1 MIRSFKT
8 SQIAPIFPGY
18 TVKAFGDDDYL
29 FTPQR
34 KTFPREDL
42 VVDRRVF
49 FDRDDLPVNGP
60 SPVLL
65 SPDQKSQVARAIEF
79 SLKGQPQSLMFLSGI
94 TYSGNQFAYRIV
106 RPCWATHLGIM
117 TKWDRSDQ
125 NNLGVGASRRYA
137 RNQGA
142 TVHKH
147 SPKSDQRGFDFWLL
161 PVELLTD
168 PELIPAFD
176 RTWVHRINQAID
188 DHAAKYPRDC
198 DLIAAC
204 RRWVAETNPDH
215 K

>member
-8 SQIAPIFPGY
+8 SQIASIFPGY
-18 TVKAFGDDDYL
+18 TVKAFGDDYL
-29 FTPQR
+29 LTPR
-34 KTFPREDL
+34 RGTFPRENL
-42 VVDRRVF
+42 VIERRVF
-49 FDRDDLPVNGP
+49 FDCDDLPVNGP

-65 SPDQKSQVARAIEF
+65 SPDEKSQVARAVEF
-79 SLKGQPQSLMFLSGI
+79 SLKGKPQSLLFLSEVV
-94 TYSGNQFAYRIV
+94 YNGNQFAYRIV
-106 RPCWATHLGIM
+106 RPCRATHLGII
-117 TKWDRSDQ
+117 TKWDRSSQTD
-125 NNLGVGASRRYA
+125 LGVGASRRYA

-147 SPKSDQRGFDFWLL
+147 SPKSDQRGSDFWLL

-168 PELIPAFD
+168 PKLLPEFDQTWAFN
-176 RTWVHRINQAID
+176 IGKAID